1 MMISTRLAQAIN
13 TQIGNEFAAS
23 LQYYAIAAHFKRSHL
38 QLLAKLFFAQAGEE
52 REHAEKLL
60 HYVLETNSELEIPA
74 VRAPVP
80 TFPSALAAVQAAL
93 DWEREVT
100 GQINSLMK
108 IADEE
113 GDYLSQGF
121 LQWFVDE
128 QLEEVSKMNRLF
140 HVVQMAG
147 ERNLLS
153 VEAYLVHG
161 EG

>member
-1 MMISTRLAQAIN
+1 MMISERLAQAIN

-23 LQYYAIAAHFKRSHL
+23 LQYYAIAAHFRHA
-38 QLLAKLFFAQAGEE
+38 QLKLLSKLFFAQAGEE

-60 HYVLETNSELEIPA
+60 TYLLDTGSKLQIPA
-74 VRAPVP
+74 VRAPVA

-100 GQINSLMK
+100 GQINGLMK

-140 HVVQMAG
+140 QVVQMAG

-161 EG
+161 D